1 MKFYKSILASTLLL
15 TMSQG
20 AFAHSNYSDELIL
33 QKTENLKL
41 STDKINDFVIE
52 AGSGKLKVIASDV
65 DSIEVVAEIYQ
76 RKAHNDYC
84 LDLKK
89 IGNKA
94 KLESASCN
102 HNRDTRID
110 LTIEVPENLN
120 LDVEDG
126 SGSINIAGVAS
137 LKLKDGSGSINI
149 RNVNG
154 KVEIDD
160 GSGSID
166 IKHVENDVSIDDGS
180 GSIHVRNVSGKVTVS
195 DGSGSI
201 NVNKADSFELL
212 SDGSGSVNVD
222 NIAGKVIMD
231 D

>member
-15 TMSQG
+15 TMSQA
-20 AFAHSNYSDELIL
+20 AFAYSNYSDELTL

-41 STDKINDFVIE
+41 STDNINDFVIE
-52 AGSGKLKVIASDV
+52 AGSGKLKVIASDS

-76 RKAHNDYC
+76 RNSHNDYC

-89 IGNKA
+89 FSNKA
-94 KLESASCN
+94 KLKSASCN

-110 LTIEVPENLN
+110 LTIEVPEHLN

-126 SGSINIAGVAS
+126 SGSINISGVAS

-166 IKHVENDVSIDDGS
+166 IKHVESDVSIDDGS

-231 D
+231 N

>member
-1 MKFYKSILASTLLL
+1 MKFYKSILASALLL

-20 AFAHSNYSDELIL
+20 VVAHSNHGDELTL
-33 QKTENLKL
+33 QKTQSLKL
-41 STDKINDFVIE
+41 STDNISDFVIE

-65 DSIEVVAEIYQ
+65 DSIEVIAEIYQ

-89 IGNKA
+89 IGKKA

-110 LTIEVPENLN
+110 LTIEVPQNLH

-126 SGSINIAGVAS
+126 SGSINISGVAS

-149 RNVNG
+149 SKVNG

-166 IKHVENDVSIDDGS
+166 IKHVKSDVVIDDGS

-201 NVNKADSFELL
+201 NVNKADSFELI

-222 NIAGKVIMD
+222 NIVGQVIMD
-231 D
+231 N

>member
-1 MKFYKSILASTLLL
+1 MKFYQAVLTSAVLLS
-15 TMSQG
+15 MSQ
-20 AFAHSNYSDELIL
+20 FTSAHSNHGDEFTL
-33 QKTENLKL
+33 QKTENIKL
-41 STDKINDFVIE
+41 STDSINDFIIE
-52 AGSGKLKVIASDV
+52 AGSGKLKVIATDS

-84 LDLKK
+84 LNLKK
-89 IGNKA
+89 VGNKA

-110 LTIEVPENLN
+110 LTIEVPQRLH
-120 LDVEDG
+120 LDVDDG
-126 SGSINIAGVAS
+126 SGSINISGVAS
-137 LKLKDGSGSINI
+137 LKLKDGSGSITI
-149 RNVNG
+149 SKVNG

-166 IKHVENDVSIDDGS
+166 IKHVNNDVSIDDGS
-180 GSIHVRNVSGKVTVS
+180 GSIHVRDVSGKVTVS

-212 SDGSGSVNVD
+212 SDGSGSVNID
-222 NIAGKVIMD
+222 NISGKVIMD
-231 D
+231 N

>member
-20 AFAHSNYSDELIL
+20 AFAQSNSSDELIL

-89 IGNKA
+89 VGNKS
-94 KLESASCN
+94 LASHFIKIDTTAFDKN
-102 HNRDTRID
+102 ILDKDYTDNLKNRFSLLQNSITVH
-110 LTIEVPENLN
+110 LGNL
-120 LDVEDG
+120 L
-126 SGSINIAGVAS
+126 
-137 LKLKDGSGSINI
+137 
-149 RNVNG
+149 
-154 KVEIDD
+154 
-160 GSGSID
+160 
-166 IKHVENDVSIDDGS
+166 
-180 GSIHVRNVSGKVTVS
+180 
-195 DGSGSI
+195 
-201 NVNKADSFELL
+201 
-212 SDGSGSVNVD
+212 
-222 NIAGKVIMD
+222 
-231 D
+231 

>member
-1 MKFYKSILASTLLL
+1 MKFFKAVL
-15 TMSQG
+15 TSAVLFSMSQT
-20 AFAHSNYSDELIL
+20 AFAHSSHGSELTL
-33 QKTENLKL
+33 QKTENLEL
-41 STDKINDFVIE
+41 GIDKITDFMIE
-52 AGSGKLKVIASDV
+52 AGSGKLKVVASDS
-65 DSIEVVAEIYQ
+65 DSIEVIAEIYQ
-76 RKAHNDYC
+76 RDAHNDYC

-89 IGNKA
+89 VGHKA

-110 LTIEVPENLN
+110 LTIAVPQDLH

-126 SGSINIAGVAS
+126 SGSINISGVAS

-149 RNVNG
+149 RNVKG

-231 D
+231 N